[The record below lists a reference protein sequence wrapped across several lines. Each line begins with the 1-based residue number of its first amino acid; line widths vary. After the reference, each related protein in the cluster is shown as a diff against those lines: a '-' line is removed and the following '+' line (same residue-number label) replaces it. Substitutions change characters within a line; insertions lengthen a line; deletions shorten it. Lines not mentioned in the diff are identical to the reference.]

1 MERLKQMKENLM
13 ACVSNQV
20 CGNLA
25 QVDTKELGEAIDM
38 IKDLEEA
45 IYYCTITKAMEEKP
59 EHEIHHQG
67 ASQPQYYTTM
77 RIYPQEE
84 EMRTKGG
91 KMYYDG
97 GSRGNGS
104 SNGGNGNASYYSNG
118 RDGDGNSSGRG
129 DGQNSNYFEP
139 MYMTDYDYRDMREGS
154 SPIYRKMYMES
165 KELHHDKAKQMH
177 ELENYMQELS
187 KDITEM
193 IKDASPEEKQIL
205 QQKLT
210 MLSSKIK

>member
-1 MERLKQMKENLM
+1 
-13 ACVSNQV
+13 
-20 CGNLA
+20 
-25 QVDTKELGEAIDM
+25 
-38 IKDLEEA
+38 
-45 IYYCTITKAMEEKP
+45 MEEKP

-97 GSRGNGS
+97 GSRSNGS
-104 SNGGNGNASYYSNG
+104 SNGGNSSGNASYSSG
-118 RDGDGNSSGRG
+118 RDGDGNSSGRR
-129 DGQNSNYFEP
+129 DGQNLNYFEP
-139 MYMTDYDYRDMREGS
+139 MYMPDYDYRDMREGS
-154 SPIYRKMYMES
+154 SPVYRKMYMES

-187 KDITEM
+187 KDITDM
-193 IKDASPEEKQIL
+193 IKDASPEEKQML

-210 MLSSKIK
+210 TLSSKIK

>member
-13 ACVSNQV
+13 ACVSSQV

-59 EHEIHHQG
+59 EHETHRQG

-97 GSRGNGS
+97 GSGGNSS
-104 SNGGNGNASYYSNG
+104 SNGGNASYYSNG
-118 RDGDGNSSGRG
+118 RDGDGNSSGRR

-165 KELHHDKAKQMH
+165 KELHHDKTKQMH

-187 KDITEM
+187 KDITDM
-193 IKDASPEEKQIL
+193 IKDASPEEKQML

>member
-13 ACVSNQV
+13 ACVSSQV

-67 ASQPQYYTTM
+67 APQQQYYPTM
-77 RIYPQEE
+77 RVYPQDDN
-84 EMRTKGG
+84 MGRISGR
-91 KMYYDG
+91 MYYDG
-97 GSRGNGS
+97 NGSNSGNGGGNGS
-104 SNGGNGNASYYSNG
+104 NSYYSNGGNGG
-118 RDGDGNSSGRG
+118 
-129 DGQNSNYFEP
+129 SNYFEP
-139 MYMTDYDYRDMREGS
+139 MYMTDYRDMREGN

-165 KELHHDKAKQMH
+165 KEMHHDKTKQMQ
-177 ELENYMQELS
+177 ELEDYMQELS
-187 KDITEM
+187 KDITDM
-193 IKDASPEEKQIL
+193 IKDSSPEEKQL
-205 QQKLT
+205 LHQKLT
-210 MLSSKIK
+210 MLASKIKQQ